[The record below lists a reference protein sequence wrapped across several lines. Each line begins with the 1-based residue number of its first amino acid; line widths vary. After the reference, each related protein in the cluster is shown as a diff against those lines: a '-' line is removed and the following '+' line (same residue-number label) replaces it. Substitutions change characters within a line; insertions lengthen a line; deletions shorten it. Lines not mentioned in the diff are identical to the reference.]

1 MRMRLEAVGIRP
13 INSVVDIANFVM
25 LEVGQPLRV
34 FDADKLIG
42 GIEVRLARPNE
53 EMLALDGRRY
63 ASVGRRIF
71 SSRMPVTPLGSPG

>member
-1 MRMRLEAVGIRP
+1 MRLEAIGIRP

-25 LEVGQPLRV
+25 LEIGQPLHV

-53 EMLALDGRRY
+53 ENCSRSTAGDM
-63 ASVGRRIF
+63 SVVRRIF
-71 SSRMPVTPLGSPG
+71 